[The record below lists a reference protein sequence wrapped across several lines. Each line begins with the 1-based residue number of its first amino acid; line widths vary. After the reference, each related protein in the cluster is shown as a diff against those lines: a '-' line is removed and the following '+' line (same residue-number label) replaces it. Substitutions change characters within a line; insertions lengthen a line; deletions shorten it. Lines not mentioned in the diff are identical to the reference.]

1 MTEKPSTLR
10 AHLDRLS
17 ELTDLALS
25 APPEDR
31 ARVERSIQLVS
42 QALQMIAW
50 ARQHSLDEAHQKE
63 AAEVAALCR
72 RIVEV
77 ARAAGLRIE
86 DNYSVRKRPFP

>member
-17 ELTDLALS
+17 ELTDLALI

-42 QALQMIAW
+42 QALQ
-50 ARQHSLDEAHQKE
+50 SLFD
-63 AAEVAALCR
+63 
-72 RIVEV
+72 
-77 ARAAGLRIE
+77 
-86 DNYSVRKRPFP
+86 